1 MTCPKCGEDTKVI
14 DSRSECDSVLRTRQC
29 VACDYRF
36 KTIEL
41 DNDLFEKIVEHTHVD
56 QRKGG

>member
-14 DSRSECDSVLRTRQC
+14 DSRSETDSIMRIRKC

-56 QRKGG
+56 QRK